1 MKHHLYT
8 IAKGILPKVKGK
20 SICINNYGM
29 HACICIQIL
38 KLELL
43 RATNALGETTS
54 ANPTALTQDSPHIGY
69 QTVAICKLN

>member
-1 MKHHLYT
+1 
-8 IAKGILPKVKGK
+8 
-20 SICINNYGM
+20 M